1 MSGRFRKRGHA
12 PQTVLT
18 DNDVAYLERNTR
30 CVLMIMMMIIMM
42 MSGTMRRTSESG
54 SGNNFVFIACI
65 VEGSLDE
72 TISFWIWICNSSGH

>member
-30 CVLMIMMMIIMM
+30 CVLMIVMMMIMMIMIMIMM

-54 SGNNFVFIACI
+54 SGSNCPVY
-65 VEGSLDE
+65 S
-72 TISFWIWICNSSGH
+72 